1 MSSRHTSRYGL
12 SQWEKTDKILME
24 DFNSDNLNI
33 ERALR
38 NHDSQLLGVPTLGRN
53 LYNLFL
59 HQKKAG
65 QDVGWMQGLVYD
77 DFSDQSKIASM
88 GEGISWSPAEK
99 CVIYTPPEAWAAATL
114 ETVELPVETL
124 SGHLYAWVRFE
135 KAMEPGLEV
144 WEESHKTW
152 HPAVAANE
160 WNIVAKNMNGEQCQ
174 ESAFFLPNRLI
185 YNRKIKLRFTINAM
199 LDYTTRFY
207 DYGLI
212 VC

>member
-53 LYNLFL
+53 LYNLFM

-88 GEGISWSPAEK
+88 GEVISWSPAEK
-99 CVIYTPPEAWAAATL
+99 CVIYTPSEAGASSVL
-114 ETVELPVETL
+114 ETVELPVDTL
-124 SGHLYAWVRFE
+124 SGHLYAWVRFDQ
-135 KAMEPGLEV
+135 AMVPGLEV
-144 WEESHKTW
+144 WAQNNKQWYTAVEASH
-152 HPAVAANE
+152 
-160 WNIVAKNMNGEQCQ
+160 WNIVAKNLNGEECF
-174 ESAFFLPNRLI
+174 ESALFLPYDLI
-185 YNRKIKLRFTINAM
+185 YNRKLKLRFTMNA
-199 LDYTTRFY
+199 LADLTAKFF
-207 DYGLI
+207 DYGVM